1 MSNVNMSVYFAFE
14 SFVAKL
20 FAKAG
25 YEIEG
30 LGENLCVD
38 FIAKRED
45 ASYAVEVKYSTNL
58 FEKSIYHISR
68 SLEKIMSYS
77 KDSGL
82 TPVLAVAAVVN
93 NNDRQKF
100 NKLYPKFEILDVSNI
115 LFVLPHESAE
125 RDEFISLLPSVVE
138 GIEPAESSIDLTW
151 LAHSDHVSELIK
163 ELKDCPVGKETS
175 AQFEKAC
182 TNILMYLFADDLTLW
197 REQKHSNNGLYR
209 FDLLCRI
216 KNGDQNTF
224 WSIVE
229 RYFQSKYVIFEFK
242 NYSRNI
248 TQKEVYTTEKYLY
261 SKALRCVAIIITS
274 KGMDKHAEWAAKGV
288 LRETGKLILIFEKQ
302 DVIKMCEMKMKDED
316 PSEYLLD
323 KLDGLLMELE
333 K

>member
-1 MSNVNMSVYFAFE
+1 
-14 SFVAKL
+14 
-20 FAKAG
+20 
-25 YEIEG
+25 
-30 LGENLCVD
+30 
-38 FIAKRED
+38 
-45 ASYAVEVKYSTNL
+45 
-58 FEKSIYHISR
+58 
-68 SLEKIMSYS
+68 
-77 KDSGL
+77 
-82 TPVLAVAAVVN
+82 
-93 NNDRQKF
+93 
-100 NKLYPKFEILDVSNI
+100 
-115 LFVLPHESAE
+115 
-125 RDEFISLLPSVVE
+125 
-138 GIEPAESSIDLTW
+138 
-151 LAHSDHVSELIK
+151 
-163 ELKDCPVGKETS
+163 
-175 AQFEKAC
+175 
-182 TNILMYLFADDLTLW
+182 MYLFADDLTLW